1 MLNEKELDFVTDSVT
16 TENPMKE
23 WLVNYVGDKI
33 KPDNGGVTLQMI
45 VDVMADEFPDF
56 VLALAQENWLRG
68 YQQALYD
75 VDYSPPSTEPI
86 PEE

>member
-1 MLNEKELDFVTDSVT
+1 MSNEKELDFVSERVT
-16 TENPMKE
+16 TETPMKE
-23 WLVNYVGDKI
+23 WLVNYVGSKL
-33 KPDNGGVTLQMI
+33 KPNNGDVTLQMI

-75 VDYSPPSTEPI
+75 VDYKPPTSEPI

>member
-1 MLNEKELDFVTDSVT
+1 MSNEKELDFVSERVT
-16 TENPMKE
+16 TETPMKE
-23 WLVNYVGDKI
+23 WLVNYVGSKL
-33 KPDNGGVTLQMI
+33 KPNNGDVTLQMI

-75 VDYSPPSTEPI
+75 VDYKPSTSEPI

>member
-1 MLNEKELDFVTDSVT
+1 MSNEKELDFVTERVT
-16 TENPMKE
+16 TETPMKE

-33 KPDNGGVTLQMI
+33 RPNNGDVTLQMI
-45 VDVMADEFPDF
+45 VDIMADEFPDF

-75 VDYSPPSTEPI
+75 VDYKPPQSEPT
-86 PEE
+86 PQE